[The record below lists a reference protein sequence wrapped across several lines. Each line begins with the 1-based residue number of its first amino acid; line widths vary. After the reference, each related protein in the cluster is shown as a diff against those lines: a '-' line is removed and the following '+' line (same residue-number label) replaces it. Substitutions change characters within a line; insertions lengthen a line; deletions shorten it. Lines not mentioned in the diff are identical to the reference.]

1 VFCDILLAFL
11 VAISL
16 GSAVLAHTAIVDQY
30 DRGKEKRALRGGPGV
45 QPCLQI
51 MPPALLPASAA
62 AFAPRASP
70 TIVLDG
76 KAEAWLTQTL
86 KRANRT
92 KRSLSSAQQ
101 QHRTLLATLS
111 APSAIWTLAS
121 IMLPNAPHVQLLKD
135 DDPLLEAISNYKLL
149 RIEAYVVHIDMV
161 AQREVAFKLTVETIQ
176 ALTVY
181 HKHIYCVDA
190 AANTPDWSDKSL
202 QLRKLQN
209 AFVHTVN
216 RYVYRTDVHA
226 LEALEEDGA
235 GELLQGRS
243 AEVKAAI
250 MAMFQPLLPPPPPVS
265 LPAYIY
271 PSTMPSQ
278 PMYSGPW
285 WPIYEPLQQQF
296 IPLAMPESDSWPVQ
310 ASSPAPTST
319 DSDLVSLCWSS
330 SGVADHNLT
339 SPSPS
344 DSIWIDAYVP
354 QHPPIFQ
361 PNEMIFQ
368 EDFNATPQ
376 YRSINFSSDYAGYE
390 NQMHDVMPQVPVS
403 I

>member
-1 VFCDILLAFL
+1 
-11 VAISL
+11 
-16 GSAVLAHTAIVDQY
+16 
-30 DRGKEKRALRGGPGV
+30 
-45 QPCLQI
+45 

-101 QHRTLLATLS
+101 QHRILLATLS
-111 APSAIWTLAS
+111 APSALWTLAS

-135 DDPLLEAISNYKLL
+135 DDPLLEAISNYELL

-161 AQREVAFKLTVETIQ
+161 AEREVAFKLTVESIQ
-176 ALTVY
+176 ALTDY

-190 AANTPDWSDKSL
+190 VANTPDWSEKSL
-202 QLRKLQN
+202 QLRRLQK
-209 AFVHTVN
+209 AFVQTVN
-216 RYVYRTDVHA
+216 RYVYRTDVRA

-243 AEVKAAI
+243 DEVKAAI
-250 MAMFQPLLPPPPPVS
+250 MAMFQPLITPPPPPR
-265 LPAYIY
+265 LPEYLY
-271 PSTMPSQ
+271 PSTLPAQ

-285 WPIYEPLQQQF
+285 WPVSEPLQQQAM
-296 IPLAMPESDSWPVQ
+296 PLTMPESDPW
-310 ASSPAPTST
+310 AALGSSPALTST
-319 DSDLVSLCWSS
+319 DSDLVSPCWSS
-330 SGVADHNLT
+330 SGMAETHLS

-344 DSIWIDAYVP
+344 DSLWIDAYMP
-354 QHPPIFQ
+354 QHPSVLH
-361 PNEMIFQ
+361 PNESILRS
-368 EDFNATPQ
+368 DFDATKQ
-376 YRSINFSSDYAGYE
+376 YHLIHFASEEAGYDF
-390 NQMHDVMPQVPVS
+390 QMHDMMPQVPVS